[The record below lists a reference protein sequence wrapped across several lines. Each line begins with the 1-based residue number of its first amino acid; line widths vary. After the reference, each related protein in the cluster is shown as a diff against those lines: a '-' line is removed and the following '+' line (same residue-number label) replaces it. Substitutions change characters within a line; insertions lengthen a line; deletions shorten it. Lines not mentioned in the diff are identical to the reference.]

1 MSTKHKKM
9 LCRILASAL
18 IFGIATVLDG
28 TQIIKNEYLYIILL
42 FAAYF
47 TVGWDILWRAVI
59 NIFHGK
65 IFDENFLMSIATVG
79 AIFIGEYSEAVF
91 VMIFYQV
98 GELFQSIAVG
108 KSRRSIASLM
118 QLRPDSAVVERS
130 GSTVTVDPSQ
140 VNVGEIIVVRPGEK
154 IPLDGVIVQG
164 SSYINTVAL
173 TGESM
178 PSDAKEGDD
187 VLSGCINM
195 SALIHVKVTKSFG
208 ESTASKILELVEN
221 STANK
226 AKSENFITRFARVYT
241 PVVVICALL
250 LAVIPPL
257 FLGVADAQV
266 WRSWVYR
273 AMSFLVVSC
282 PCALVISVPMTFFS
296 GIGGMSKRGILVKG
310 SNYIETLSKCDTAV
324 LDKTGTLTTGQIVVT
339 KVYCENGYKTDDII
353 QLANI
358 CESASTHPIAAAIRN
373 YAASAD
379 NTRAQTIE
387 ELAGYGVHAV
397 VDGTDVYVGN
407 AKLMDKIG
415 VSYKAC
421 TDVGS
426 LVYIARANEYMGC
439 IVLSDVIKSDSKRAI
454 DSLKECGIHRIVM
467 LTGDNDAIASN
478 VAAQLGIDEYYS
490 QLLPSDKV
498 TKTET
503 LIQNKTGGSLAFV
516 GDGINDA
523 PVLARADIGI
533 AMGGLGSDAAIEAA
547 DVVLMDDNPLKIALA
562 VKSARRIVSIVKQN
576 IIFVLAVKLTILVLV
591 ALGAAGMWAAVFAD
605 VGVAVLAIL
614 NAMRAIRIRQKL

>member
-9 LCRILASAL
+9 LCRILVSAV
-18 IFGIATVLDG
+18 IFGAAAILEGA
-28 TQIIKNEYLYIILL
+28 QIIKNEYLYMLMLL
-42 FAAYF
+42 AAYF
-47 TVGWDILWRAVI
+47 TAGWDILWHAVL
-59 NIFHGK
+59 NICRGK
-65 IFDENFLMSIATVG
+65 IFDENFLMAIATVG
-79 AIFIGEYSEAVF
+79 AVFVGEYPEAVF

-108 KSRRSIASLM
+108 KSRRSISSLM
-118 QLRPDSAVVERS
+118 QLRPDSAVVERD
-130 GSTVTVDPSQ
+130 GSAVTVDPFE
-140 VNVGEIIVVRPGEK
+140 VKVGEIIIVRPGEK
-154 IPLDGVIVQG
+154 IPLDGIIIQG

-173 TGESM
+173 TGESI
-178 PSDAKEGDD
+178 PADAKEGDS

-195 SALIHVKVTKSFG
+195 SSLIRVKVSKPFS
-208 ESTASKILELVEN
+208 ESTVSKILELVEN

-241 PVVVICALL
+241 PVVVICALV
-250 LAVIPPL
+250 LAVIGPL
-257 FLGVADAQV
+257 VTGAADAQV
-266 WRSWVYR
+266 WKSWVYR

-296 GIGGMSKRGILVKG
+296 GIGGMSKNGVLIKG

-324 LDKTGTLTTGQIVVT
+324 LDKTGTLTTGKIMVT
-339 KVYCENGYKTDDII
+339 KVYCQDGCDEK
-353 QLANI
+353 QLIRLADI

-373 YAASAD
+373 YCGSQSSGGAEK
-379 NTRAQTIE
+379 IE

-397 VDGTDVYVGN
+397 IDGSDVYAGN
-407 AKLMDKIG
+407 ARLMEKIG
-415 VSYKAC
+415 VNYIKC
-421 TDVGS
+421 TDAGS
-426 LVYIARANEYMGC
+426 YVYIARQNEYLGC
-439 IVLSDVIKSDSKRAI
+439 IVLSDTIKNESKAAI
-454 DSLKECGIHRIVM
+454 DALKGCGVGRIVM
-467 LTGDNDAIASN
+467 LTGDNNIIAAD
-478 VAAQLGIDEYYS
+478 VAQKLGIDEYYS

-498 TKTET
+498 AKTEQ
-503 LIQNKTGGSLAFV
+503 LLKGKTGGRLAFI

-562 VKSARRIVSIVKQN
+562 VEAARRTVKIVKQN
-576 IIFVLAVKLTILVLV
+576 IVFVLAVKIAILIFV

-605 VGVAVLAIL
+605 VGVAVIAIL
-614 NAMRAIRIRQKL
+614 NAMRAMRVKQKL